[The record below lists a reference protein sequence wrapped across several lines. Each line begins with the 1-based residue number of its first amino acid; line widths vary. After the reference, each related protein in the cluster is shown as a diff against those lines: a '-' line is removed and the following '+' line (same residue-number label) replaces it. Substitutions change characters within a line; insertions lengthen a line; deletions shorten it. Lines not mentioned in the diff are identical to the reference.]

1 MEQHETYKSR
11 SGNMNDR
18 LGSLSISLVSMTDQQ
33 NMLTKAMRARNEK
46 ARSTYEERRKRL
58 QEMLDMEESMEKDE
72 TNLENA
78 LLKQNKEM
86 EAIAAVIAA
95 ARD

>member
-1 MEQHETYKSR
+1 MEDREAFKSR

-18 LGSLSISLVSMTDQQ
+18 LGSLSISLVSMMDQQ
-33 NMLTKAMRARNEK
+33 TMLTKAMKNRNEK
-46 ARSTYEERRKRL
+46 AKSTFEDRKKRL
-58 QEMLDMEESMEKDE
+58 QELLDMEESMENDE
-72 TNLENA
+72 AHLEKA
-78 LLKQNKEM
+78 LKKQNKEM